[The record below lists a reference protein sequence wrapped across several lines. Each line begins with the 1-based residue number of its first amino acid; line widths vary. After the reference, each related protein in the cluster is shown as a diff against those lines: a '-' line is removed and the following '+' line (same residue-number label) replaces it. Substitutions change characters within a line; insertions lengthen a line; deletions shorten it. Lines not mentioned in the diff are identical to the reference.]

1 MSWLFLLPLLCQDP
15 GVPERQAGILGCSQ
29 MPEPRLLLM
38 SEAGAELSF
47 GIFWQTLVYLQGF
60 AKPSLFPVLS
70 ALAAAHCRGA
80 GAAFSFCMKICAKPS
95 VHC

>member
-47 GIFWQTLVYLQGF
+47 GIFWQSLVYLQGF

-70 ALAAAHCRGA
+70 EPLPTPGHSWSRWTEMLIPG
-80 GAAFSFCMKICAKPS
+80 FSCWAQ
-95 VHC
+95 